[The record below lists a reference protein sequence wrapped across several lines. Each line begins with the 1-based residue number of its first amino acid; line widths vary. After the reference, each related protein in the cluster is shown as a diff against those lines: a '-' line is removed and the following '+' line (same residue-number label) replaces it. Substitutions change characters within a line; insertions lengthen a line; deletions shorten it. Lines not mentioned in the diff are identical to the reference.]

1 MLTNLFITAGAEWTA
16 WGMTVTDWV
25 ALLTFLGTII
35 GLLIGAIK
43 LIDSLRNAIDDLNQT
58 VKEMNEANNR
68 RDADYRKLSEHL
80 AKHDRAFIKDEERIA
95 ELFRL
100 IRNGGSNDGKD

>member
-1 MLTNLFITAGAEWTA
+1 MHLLISGAAEWTA

-43 LIDSLRNAIDDLNQT
+43 LNAIDDLNQT

-100 IRNGGSNDGKD
+100 IRNGGSNNGKD

>member
-1 MLTNLFITAGAEWTA
+1 MITNLFILGAAEWTA
-16 WGMTVTDWV
+16 FGMTVTDWV

-43 LIDSLRNAIDDLNQT
+43 MIDALRNAIDDLNKT
-58 VKEMNEANNR
+58 VKDMNEANAR
-68 RDADYRKLSEHL
+68 RDADYQKLSEHL
-80 AKHDRAFIKDEERIA
+80 AKHDKAFIKDEERIA

-100 IRNGGSNDGKD
+100 LKNGGKSHG

>member
-25 ALLTFLGTII
+25 ALLTFFGTII
-35 GLLIGAIK
+35 GLLVGAIK

-58 VKEMNEANNR
+58 VKEMNEANDR

-100 IRNGGSNDGKD
+100 VRNGGKDHDKN

>member
-25 ALLTFLGTII
+25 ALLTFFGTII

-43 LIDSLRNAIDDLNQT
+43 LIDSLRHAIDDLNQT
-58 VKEMNEANNR
+58 VKEMNEANDR

-80 AKHDRAFIKDEERIA
+80 AKHDKAFIKDEERIA

-100 IRNGGSNDGKD
+100 VRNGGKDHDKN

>member
-1 MLTNLFITAGAEWTA
+1 MLTNLFIPAGAEWTA

-25 ALLTFLGTII
+25 ALLTFFGTII
-35 GLLIGAIK
+35 GLLVGAIK

-58 VKEMNEANNR
+58 VKEMNEANDR

-80 AKHDRAFIKDEERIA
+80 AKHDKAFIKDEERIA

-100 IRNGGSNDGKD
+100 VRNGGKDHDKD